1 MIRRSPT
8 LISMS
13 DLDVQDVRDLLAKQ
27 KTDSA
32 LMLKMKRMAE
42 NPGMDK
48 EDLEMLD
55 QLKARYGDRERGR
68 DIAAEDA
75 SKGAGSST

>member
-1 MIRRSPT
+1 MIRRTPT

-13 DLDVQDVRDLLAKQ
+13 DLDVQDVRDVLAKQ

-42 NPGMDK
+42 NPAMDN
-48 EDLEMLD
+48 EDMEMLD
-55 QLKARYGDRERGR
+55 QLKARYGDREKR
-68 DIAAEDA
+68 DA
-75 SKGAGSST
+75 SGSTSAAT

>member
-13 DLDVQDVRDLLAKQ
+13 DLDVQDVRDVLAKQ

-42 NPGMDK
+42 NPAMDS
-48 EDLEMLD
+48 EDMEMLD
-55 QLKARYGDRERGR
+55 QLKARYGDRDPKRGKLCLLELSR
-68 DIAAEDA
+68 RYLL
-75 SKGAGSST
+75 

>member
-1 MIRRSPT
+1 MIRRTPT

-13 DLDVQDVRDLLAKQ
+13 DLDVQDVRDVVAKQ

-42 NPGMDK
+42 NPAMDK
-48 EDLEMLD
+48 EDMEMLD
-55 QLKARYGDRERGR
+55 QLKARYGDKGKEPALGIR
-68 DIAAEDA
+68 DAAGT
-75 SKGAGSST
+75 STGS

>member
-13 DLDVQDVRDLLAKQ
+13 DLDVQEVRDVIAKQ

-42 NPGMDK
+42 NPAMDN
-48 EDLEMLD
+48 EDMEMLD
-55 QLKARYGDRERGR
+55 QLKARYGDREKRG
-68 DIAAEDA
+68 
-75 SKGAGSST
+75 

>member
-1 MIRRSPT
+1 MIRRTPT

-13 DLDVQDVRDLLAKQ
+13 DLDVQDVRDVVTKQ

-42 NPGMDK
+42 NPAMDN
-48 EDLEMLD
+48 EDMEMLD
-55 QLKARYGDRERGR
+55 QLKARYGDREKR
-68 DIAAEDA
+68 D
-75 SKGAGSST
+75 GGSSTVGAAAN

>member
-13 DLDVQDVRDLLAKQ
+13 DLDVQDVRDQIAKQ

-42 NPGMDK
+42 NPAMDK

-55 QLKARYGDRERGR
+55 QLKARYGDRDKLGMLRG
-68 DIAAEDA
+68 ELVL
-75 SKGAGSST
+75 

>member
-13 DLDVQDVRDLLAKQ
+13 DLDVQEVRDVIAKQ

-42 NPGMDK
+42 NPAMDN
-48 EDLEMLD
+48 EDMEMLD
-55 QLKARYGDRERGR
+55 QLKARYGDREKR
-68 DIAAEDA
+68 DPAAA
-75 SKGAGSST
+75 AGSSSTAS